1 MEVVHMTEDLACN
14 QISHKLLISEANE
27 MIAEQLKEISSLK
40 KENRKLKDQ
49 WVEHEEHILFYR
61 TRIRH
66 LDIELDILMGHYL
79 QKVED

>member
-1 MEVVHMTEDLACN
+1 MTEDVACN

-40 KENRKLKDQ
+40 EQKRKLQEQ

-61 TRIRH
+61 TRVEH
-66 LDIELDILMGHYL
+66 LDIELNILMDHYL